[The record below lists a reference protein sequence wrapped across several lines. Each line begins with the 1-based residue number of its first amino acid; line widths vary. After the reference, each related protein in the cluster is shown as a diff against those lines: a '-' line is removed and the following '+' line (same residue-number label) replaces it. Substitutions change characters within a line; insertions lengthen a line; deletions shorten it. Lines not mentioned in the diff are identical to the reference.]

1 MKKLSILFLT
11 LLLVCFTSFAKDIEG
26 PYTSL
31 NKSAGLPLHSLLNI
45 NEVAHWIDGDALSA
59 HNPNTGG
66 NGIYFPRLTY
76 GAGII
81 YTDGLL
87 WGGFVKD
94 EVTPS
99 LRVGGTAYTTGMMGG
114 AILSPGVAE
123 NPDAEDVRIF
133 RIRRDFHNADLAQ
146 DAAELEEIALQDVTD
161 AEIAALRDQYK
172 KDWLGWPVDKGA
184 PFYDADGDGEYNPVI
199 NDDGSPKLAPTG
211 DEEYDPEIHAD
222 EPGYAGADQVI
233 WFVCNDLN
241 TGRMFN
247 LYGSPPMG
255 MEMQVTFW
263 GYKRTD
269 ALGYAVFKKYKLIYK
284 GTDQTPANA
293 TIDSMFVAQ
302 FSDPD
307 LGEYSDD
314 FVGCDTTTSIAYCYN
329 SSAVDASF
337 RVFSLAP
344 PSSGYDFLQGPMVSG
359 VAGEDLNKN
368 GVDDAADYAIFNGA
382 LRGPGFVNLP
392 MTAFNYFAAGSSIED
407 PDREEYAGTEQWYN
421 LMNGLQPRDDIPFKE
436 ADDTPVQFALSGNP
450 VTGEGYIDGALLGPG
465 DRRMQ
470 MISGPFEMALGD
482 TQEVVSS
489 FICGLGADNK
499 SSIDVLKFND
509 IAVQNAYDNFFEL
522 ASAPQSP
529 NFTLT
534 ALDQTVLVNWGHDP
548 ATVSATEGQDQK
560 GYKFEGYNV
569 YQLPSAGA
577 TKDQGQLIATF
588 DIVNEVTTILDRV
601 FDQSSGQILQKPVQ
615 LGTNSGIKRSL
626 LLTKDVFTGGPFL
639 NGTPYFFSVTAYNY
653 NPDTE
658 VPIHSLETSLSI
670 KRVIPQTADPG
681 VKYPYETEEALEIS
695 HEGPSDGSVSVTVI
709 DPTKVTGN
717 TYQVVFDTL
726 KGETVW
732 HLDNVTTGERMLENQ
747 TNQTGDEVYLIVDG
761 IQVKVVGPP
770 AGVKAVQEMNQAGEI
785 VDTAVDA
792 YVRASLGTTGYLVEN
807 RAGALPGEGDRTYD
821 RFGYWGMD
829 DVEINFGEES
839 LTWDYS
845 SEEVHFDSTT
855 GEAYIAP
862 FSAYRYIFG
871 GDKQRLFAGFWDT
884 DGDGTY
890 NMPLEDDGSYSWT
903 GTNYGAPSYEP
914 IYCWVGYDAAGNNI
928 NYDPANNAQYIADNS
943 LLTSAN
949 TTWGGGTG
957 EFHYPFITATLMTMY
972 LDGAT
977 LPIGN
982 KIMFIT
988 NKPNTMADVF
998 TFNTSPV
1005 TYSAE
1010 QAKVD
1015 VEKINVF
1022 PNPYYG
1028 THQNELSLQGR
1039 FVTFNHLP
1047 TKATI
1052 KIFDL
1057 NGGYVETL
1065 EKDSDSQYFEW
1076 NLQNHNGL
1084 PVASGIYIVH
1094 IDMPELGKTKILKL
1108 ALIKEREFIQVY

>member
-1 MKKLSILFLT
+1 MKKLSIVFLT
-11 LLLVCFTSFAKDIEG
+11 LMLVCFTSFAKDIEG
-26 PYTSL
+26 PYSSL

-45 NEVAHWIDGDALSA
+45 NEVAHWVDGDALSA

-66 NGIYFPRLTY
+66 NGVYFPRLTY

-87 WGGFVKD
+87 WGGFVND
-94 EVTPS
+94 NNTPS

-114 AILSPGVAE
+114 AILSPGVPE
-123 NPDAEDVRIF
+123 SPEAEDVRVY
-133 RIRRDFHNADLAQ
+133 RIRKDFHKADLTQ
-146 DAAELEEIALQDVTD
+146 DAAELEEDALQDVSD
-161 AEIAALRDQYK
+161 ADVAAVRNQYK
-172 KDWLGWPVDKGA
+172 KDWLEWPVDKGA
-184 PFYDADGDGEYNPVI
+184 PFYDADGDGAYNPVI

-222 EPGYAGADQVI
+222 EPGYAGADQVL

-284 GTDQTPANA
+284 GTADTPANA

-314 FVGCDTTTSIAYCYN
+314 FVGCDTTASISFCYN
-329 SSAVDASF
+329 STAIDPGF
-337 RVFSLAP
+337 RVFSLP
-344 PSSGYDFLQGPMVSG
+344 PPAAGYDFLQGPMVQG
-359 VAGEDLNKN
+359 EAGQDINKN
-368 GVDDAADYAIFNGA
+368 GVDDAEDYAIFGGKVK
-382 LRGPGFVNLP
+382 GPGFINLP
-392 MTAFNYFAAGSSIED
+392 MTAFNYFAAGSSISD

-421 LMNGLQPRDDIPFKE
+421 LMNALTPRSAEPFQE
-436 ADDTPVQFALSGNP
+436 ADGTPVNFALSGD
-450 VTGEGYIDGALLGPG
+450 VVAGTGYLDGALLGPG

-470 MISGPFEMALGD
+470 MISGSFEMALGD
-482 TQEVVSS
+482 TQEVVSAL
-489 FICGLGADNK
+489 ICGLGADNK
-499 SSIDVLKFND
+499 SSVDVLKFND

-522 ASAPQSP
+522 ASAPAGP
-529 NFTLT
+529 NFALT
-534 ALDQTVLVNWGHDP
+534 ALDQTVLINWGHEP
-548 ATVSATEGQDQK
+548 EAVNATESQDEK

-577 TKDQGQLIATF
+577 TKDQGKLIATY
-588 DIVNEVTTILDRV
+588 DVVNEVTTILDRV
-601 FDQSSGQILQKPVQ
+601 FDQASGQILQKPVQ
-615 LGTNSGIKRSL
+615 LGTNSGISRTIL
-626 LLTKDVFTGGPFL
+626 LKKDIFTGGPFL

-658 VPIHSLETSLSI
+658 VPIHSLESSMSI
-670 KRVIPQTADPG
+670 KRVVPQTADPG
-681 VKYPYETEEALEIS
+681 VTYPYKLES
-695 HEGPSDGSVSVTVI
+695 ELEVDHDGPSDGSVSVTVI
-709 DPTKVTGN
+709 DPTKVTGHS
-717 TYQVVFDTL
+717 YQVLFDTL
-726 KGETVW
+726 KGENVW
-732 HLDNVTTGERMLENQ
+732 HLKDLDTDELVLENQ
-747 TNQTGDEVYLIVDG
+747 SNQTGDNNYLIVDG
-761 IQVKVVGPP
+761 LQVKVVGPP
-770 AGVKAVQEMNQAGEI
+770 AGIKDIYEADQDGNV
-785 VDTAVDA
+785 VDA
-792 YVRASLGTTGYLVEN
+792 GIDAYLHISLGTTGYLLEN
-807 RAGALPGEGDRTYD
+807 RDGHLEGDRDFD
-821 RFGYWGMD
+821 RFNLWGMD

-839 LTWDYS
+839 LTWDYI
-845 SEEVHFDSTT
+845 SEEVHFDSAT
-855 GEAYIAP
+855 GEAYMAP
-862 FSAYRYIFG
+862 FSMYRYRFG
-871 GDKQRLFAGFWDT
+871 GEPQRLFAGFWDT
-884 DGDGTY
+884 DGSGTY
-890 NMPLEDDGSYSWT
+890 NLPLEADGTPSWS
-903 GTNYGAPSYEP
+903 GTKYGAPSYEP
-914 IYCWVGYDAAGNNI
+914 MYAWTGYDASGNEI
-928 NYDPANNAQYIADNS
+928 DYDPANEAQYISDNA

-949 TTWGGGTG
+949 ITWGGGTG

-972 LDGAT
+972 AGGAT

-988 NKPNTMADVF
+988 NKPNTMSDVY

-1005 TYSAE
+1005 AYSAE

-1028 THQNELSLQGR
+1028 SHQNELSLQGR

-1047 TKATI
+1047 QKATI

-1057 NGGYVETL
+1057 NGGFVETL

-1084 PVASGIYIVH
+1084 PVASGIYIIH
-1094 IDMPELGKTKILKL
+1094 IDMPALSKSKILKL
-1108 ALIKEREFIQVY
+1108 ALVREREFIQVY